1 MKRILFING
10 SQFGYLTDLYNYCLY
25 LKDDYDIQYI
35 CFDKHLPK
43 IALENVRITYIPYK
57 GPKLF
62 RGLLYLIACI
72 YKCIIFKGFIFVI
85 YFPKSYLL
93 QKIVFWKKMHLD
105 IRSLSVSANSNTR
118 ESGDKDIQKAVN
130 QYESCSF
137 ISQGIKN
144 KMICSPTQK
153 TYILP
158 LGADIISQTPKTYDD
173 IQLLYIGTLTNRNII
188 DTVKGVKSFLI
199 KHPDINLIYDIV
211 GDGEEYKNI
220 NLFIKDNKLE
230 NYIHLHGMIPHT
242 ELKPFLDTHNIG
254 ISYVP
259 ITEYFE
265 YQPPTKT
272 YEYILSGLFCI
283 ATRTFSNKEIIND
296 QNGLLISDNANEFS
310 SALEKF
316 LSIKIRLNDE
326 HIRSTL
332 LSHTWK
338 NIIDKKLRP
347 IIEKQTSL

>member
-1 MKRILFING
+1 MKKILFING
-10 SQFGYLTDLYNYCLY
+10 AQFGYLTDLYSYCYY
-25 LKDDYDIQYI
+25 LREDYSIQYI

-43 IALENVRITYIPYK
+43 IALDNVKIIYIPYK
-57 GPKLF
+57 GPKLV
-62 RGLLYLIACI
+62 RGLIYLLICI

-105 IRSLSVSANSNTR
+105 LRSLSVSANSNIR
-118 ESGDKDIQKAVN
+118 NSGDKDIQKAIN
-130 QYESCSF
+130 LYKSCSF

-144 KMICSPTQK
+144 KIKCNSDKP

-158 LGADIISQTPKTYDD
+158 LGADIISDTKKTYENMH
-173 IQLLYIGTLTNRNII
+173 ILYIGTLTNRNIM
-188 DTVKGVKSFLI
+188 DTVIGIEKFLT

-211 GDGEEYKNI
+211 GDGEDYKSINEYI
-220 NLFIKDNKLE
+220 NTNNLRK
-230 NYIHLHGMIPHT
+230 YIHLHGMIPHT
-242 ELKPFLDTHNIG
+242 DLKPFLDTHNIG

-283 ATRTFSNKEIIND
+283 ATQTYANKEIIND

-310 SALEKF
+310 LALEKF
-316 LSIKIRLNDE
+316 LSIKKQLNDE
-326 HIRSTL
+326 QIRSTL
-332 LSHTWK
+332 LSHTWE

>member
-43 IALENVRITYIPYK
+43 ISLDKVKVTYIPYK

-72 YKCIIFKGFIFVI
+72 YKCIIFNGFIFVI

-105 IRSLSVSANSNTR
+105 IRSLSIYANPKIRN
-118 ESGDKDIQKAVN
+118 SGNKDIQKAIN

-144 KMICSPTQK
+144 KMKCRPTQ
-153 TYILP
+153 TIYILP
-158 LGADIISQTPKTYDD
+158 LGADIVSTTHKIYDD

-188 DTVKGVKSFLI
+188 DTVKGIKKFI
-199 KHPDINLIYDIV
+199 AKHPEINLIYDIV
-211 GDGEEYKNI
+211 GDGEDYKRINEYI
-220 NLFIKDNKLE
+220 NNNNLE
-230 NYIHLHGMIPHT
+230 KYVHLHGMIPHT
-242 ELKPFLDTHNIG
+242 NLKPFLDTHNIG
-254 ISYVP
+254 VSYVP
-259 ITEYFE
+259 IIEYFE

-283 ATRTFSNKEIIND
+283 ATQTFSNKEIINE
-296 QNGLLISDNANEFS
+296 QNGLLISDNENEFS
-310 SALEKF
+310 LALEKF
-316 LSIKIRLNDE
+316 LTIKNRLNDVQ
-326 HIRSTL
+326 IRNTL